1 MATRGRKQSVS
12 AQDILL
18 TMINDAIND
27 VSDGNYLGRVAS
39 GREETA
45 PAQVPSTYG
54 YLQAARAAAPA
65 APAAPVE
72 SAAPATP
79 AIPATPA
86 APAAPVINTAPVIRQ
101 MPDAYQPI
109 HVGLPPLST
118 YMPSPAQQSAPVQ
131 SFSPLS
137 TEVRPDVV
145 QAQERYNA
153 AMGLS
158 DYPVE
163 PNAPLRFLPNPLNT
177 AVRPDVAQAQERYGA
192 AMGLSDYPVQQ
203 SAPVQ
208 MLPNLLN
215 TAVRPDVAQAQE
227 RYGAAMG
234 IYSYPAQQSA
244 PVQLLPNPL
253 NTAVRPDVAQAQE
266 RYNAAM
272 GIYDYPVQEEAGFRF
287 TAPIPIPYP
296 ATTGPVA
303 NSNALLNTHAPTTN
317 GGLLADSILRNGY
330 DYIQSADNRSPVQII
345 PR

>member
-45 PAQVPSTYG
+45 PAQAPSTYG

-65 APAAPVE
+65 APAAPAE
-72 SAAPATP
+72 S
-79 AIPATPA
+79 A

-177 AVRPDVAQAQERYGA
+177 AVRPDVVQAQERYGA
-192 AMGLSDYPVQQ
+192 AMGLPDYPVQQ
-203 SAPVQ
+203 SVPVQ

-215 TAVRPDVAQAQE
+215 TE
-227 RYGAAMG
+227 
-234 IYSYPAQQSA
+234 
-244 PVQLLPNPL
+244 
-253 NTAVRPDVAQAQE
+253 VRPDVAQAQE

-287 TAPIPIPYP
+287 TAPIPIPYS
-296 ATTGPVA
+296 ATIGPVA
-303 NSNALLNTHAPTTN
+303 NSNALLNTHAPATN
-317 GGLLADSILRNGY
+317 GSTLADSILRNGY
-330 DYIQSADNRSPVQII
+330 DYIQSADNRSPVQITT
-345 PR
+345 R

>member
-45 PAQVPSTYG
+45 SAQAPSTYG

-65 APAAPVE
+65 APT
-72 SAAPATP
+72 APA
-79 AIPATPA
+79 APA
-86 APAAPVINTAPVIRQ
+86 APAAPVINTTPVIRQ

-177 AVRPDVAQAQERYGA
+177 AVRPDVVQAQERYGA
-192 AMGLSDYPVQQ
+192 AMGLPDYPVQQ

-215 TAVRPDVAQAQE
+215 TEVRPD
-227 RYGAAMG
+227 
-234 IYSYPAQQSA
+234 
-244 PVQLLPNPL
+244 
-253 NTAVRPDVAQAQE
+253 AVQAQE

-303 NSNALLNTHAPTTN
+303 NSNALLNTHAPATN
-317 GGLLADSILRNGY
+317 GGTLADSILRNGY
-330 DYIQSADNRSPVQII
+330 DYIQSADNRSPVQITT
-345 PR
+345 R

>member
-1 MATRGRKQSVS
+1 MATRGRKQPVS

-39 GREETA
+39 GRGETA
-45 PAQVPSTYG
+45 PAQAPSTYG
-54 YLQAARAAAPA
+54 YLQAARAAAPT

-72 SAAPATP
+72 SAV
-79 AIPATPA
+79 
-86 APAAPVINTAPVIRQ
+86 PAAPVINTAPVIRQ
-101 MPDAYQPI
+101 MPDVYQPI
-109 HVGLPPLST
+109 HVGLPPLSA

-131 SFSPLS
+131 TFSPLS

-177 AVRPDVAQAQERYGA
+177 AVRPDVVQAQERYGA
-192 AMGLSDYPVQQ
+192 AMGLPDYPVQQ

-215 TAVRPDVAQAQE
+215 TEVRPD
-227 RYGAAMG
+227 
-234 IYSYPAQQSA
+234 
-244 PVQLLPNPL
+244 
-253 NTAVRPDVAQAQE
+253 AVQAQE

-303 NSNALLNTHAPTTN
+303 NSNALLNTHAPATN
-317 GGLLADSILRNGY
+317 GGTLADSILRNGY
-330 DYIQSADNRSPVQII
+330 DYIQSADNRSPVQITS
-345 PR
+345 R

>member
-1 MATRGRKQSVS
+1 MATRGRKQSIS

-18 TMINDAIND
+18 MMINDAIND

-45 PAQVPSTYG
+45 PAQAPSTYG

-65 APAAPVE
+65 APAE
-72 SAAPATP
+72 SAAPAT
-79 AIPATPA
+79 
-86 APAAPVINTAPVIRQ
+86 PAAPVINTAPVIRQ

-177 AVRPDVAQAQERYGA
+177 AVRPDVVQAQERYGA
-192 AMGLSDYPVQQ
+192 AMGLS
-203 SAPVQ
+203 
-208 MLPNLLN
+208 
-215 TAVRPDVAQAQE
+215 
-227 RYGAAMG
+227 
-234 IYSYPAQQSA
+234 
-244 PVQLLPNPL
+244 
-253 NTAVRPDVAQAQE
+253 
-266 RYNAAM
+266 
-272 GIYDYPVQEEAGFRF
+272 DYPVQEEAGFRF

-303 NSNALLNTHAPTTN
+303 NSNALLNTHAPATN
-317 GGLLADSILRNGY
+317 GGTLADFILRNGY
-330 DYIQSADNRSPVQII
+330 DYIQSADNRSPVQITT
-345 PR
+345 R

>member
-39 GREETA
+39 GRGETA

-65 APAAPVE
+65 APVEPAA
-72 SAAPATP
+72 
-79 AIPATPA
+79 PA

-177 AVRPDVAQAQERYGA
+177 AVRPDVVQAQERYGA
-192 AMGLSDYPVQQ
+192 AMGLPDYPVQQ

-215 TAVRPDVAQAQE
+215 TEVRPDV
-227 RYGAAMG
+227 
-234 IYSYPAQQSA
+234 
-244 PVQLLPNPL
+244 L
-253 NTAVRPDVAQAQE
+253 QAQE

-303 NSNALLNTHAPTTN
+303 NSNALLNMHAPATN
-317 GGLLADSILRNGY
+317 GGTLADSILRNGY
-330 DYIQSADNRSPVQII
+330 DYIQSADNRSPVQITT
-345 PR
+345 R

>member
-18 TMINDAIND
+18 MMINDAIND

-45 PAQVPSTYG
+45 PAQAPSTYG

-65 APAAPVE
+65 APAEPTA
-72 SAAPATP
+72 
-79 AIPATPA
+79 PA

-118 YMPSPAQQSAPVQ
+118 YMPTPAQQSAPVQ

-163 PNAPLRFLPNPLNT
+163 PNAPLRFLPSPLNT
-177 AVRPDVAQAQERYGA
+177 AVRPDVVQAQERYGA
-192 AMGLSDYPVQQ
+192 AMGLPDYPVQQ

-208 MLPNLLN
+208 MLPNLLD
-215 TAVRPDVAQAQE
+215 TE
-227 RYGAAMG
+227 
-234 IYSYPAQQSA
+234 
-244 PVQLLPNPL
+244 
-253 NTAVRPDVAQAQE
+253 VRPDVAQAQE

-296 ATTGPVA
+296 ATIGPVA
-303 NSNALLNTHAPTTN
+303 NSNALLNTHAPATT
-317 GGLLADSILRNGY
+317 GGTLADSILRNGY
-330 DYIQSADNRSPVQII
+330 DYIQSADNRSPVQITY
-345 PR
+345 R

>member
-39 GREETA
+39 GRGETA
-45 PAQVPSTYG
+45 PAQAPSTYG

-72 SAAPATP
+72 
-79 AIPATPA
+79 PA

-101 MPDAYQPI
+101 MPNAYQPI

-118 YMPSPAQQSAPVQ
+118 YMPSPTQQSAPVQ

-177 AVRPDVAQAQERYGA
+177 AVRPDVVQAQERYGA
-192 AMGLSDYPVQQ
+192 AMGLPDYPVQQ

-215 TAVRPDVAQAQE
+215 TEVRPD
-227 RYGAAMG
+227 
-234 IYSYPAQQSA
+234 
-244 PVQLLPNPL
+244 
-253 NTAVRPDVAQAQE
+253 AVQAQE

-303 NSNALLNTHAPTTN
+303 NSNALLNMHAPATN
-317 GGLLADSILRNGY
+317 GGTLADSILRNGY
-330 DYIQSADNRSPVQII
+330 DYIQSADNRSPVQITT
-345 PR
+345 R

>member
-45 PAQVPSTYG
+45 PAQAPSTYG

-65 APAAPVE
+65 APAE
-72 SAAPATP
+72 
-79 AIPATPA
+79 PA
-86 APAAPVINTAPVIRQ
+86 APAAPVINTAPVVRQ

-163 PNAPLRFLPNPLNT
+163 PNASLKFLPNPLNT
-177 AVRPDVAQAQERYGA
+177 AVRPDVVQAQERYGA
-192 AMGLSDYPVQQ
+192 AMGLPDYPVQQ

-215 TAVRPDVAQAQE
+215 TEVRPDV
-227 RYGAAMG
+227 
-234 IYSYPAQQSA
+234 
-244 PVQLLPNPL
+244 L
-253 NTAVRPDVAQAQE
+253 QAQE

-287 TAPIPIPYP
+287 TAPVPIPYP

-303 NSNALLNTHAPTTN
+303 NSNALLNTHAPATN
-317 GGLLADSILRNGY
+317 GGTLADSILRNGY
-330 DYIQSADNRSPVQII
+330 DYIQSADNRSPVQITT
-345 PR
+345 R

>member
-72 SAAPATP
+72 SAAPA
-79 AIPATPA
+79 
-86 APAAPVINTAPVIRQ
+86 APAAPMINTTPVIRQ

-163 PNAPLRFLPNPLNT
+163 PNAPLRFLPDPLNT
-177 AVRPDVAQAQERYGA
+177 AVRPDVVQAQERYGA
-192 AMGLSDYPVQQ
+192 AMGLPDYSVQQ

-215 TAVRPDVAQAQE
+215 TE
-227 RYGAAMG
+227 
-234 IYSYPAQQSA
+234 
-244 PVQLLPNPL
+244 
-253 NTAVRPDVAQAQE
+253 VRPDVAQAQE

-272 GIYDYPVQEEAGFRF
+272 GIYDYPVQEEAGFHF
-287 TAPIPIPYP
+287 TVPIPIPYP

-303 NSNALLNTHAPTTN
+303 NSNALLNTHAPATN
-317 GGLLADSILRNGY
+317 GGTLADSILRNGY
-330 DYIQSADNRSPVQII
+330 DYIQSADNRSPVQITT
-345 PR
+345 R

>member
-39 GREETA
+39 GRGETA
-45 PAQVPSTYG
+45 PAQAPSTYG

-65 APAAPVE
+65 APAAPAE
-72 SAAPATP
+72 S
-79 AIPATPA
+79 A

-163 PNAPLRFLPNPLNT
+163 PNTPLRFLPNPLNT
-177 AVRPDVAQAQERYGA
+177 AVRPDVVQAQERYGA
-192 AMGLSDYPVQQ
+192 AMGLPDYPIQQ

-208 MLPNLLN
+208 MLPNL
-215 TAVRPDVAQAQE
+215 
-227 RYGAAMG
+227 
-234 IYSYPAQQSA
+234 
-244 PVQLLPNPL
+244 L

-296 ATTGPVA
+296 ATIGPVA
-303 NSNALLNTHAPTTN
+303 NSNALLNTHAPATN
-317 GGLLADSILRNGY
+317 GGTLADSILRNGY
-330 DYIQSADNRSPVQII
+330 DYIQSADNRSPVQITT
-345 PR
+345 R

>member
-45 PAQVPSTYG
+45 PAQAPSTYG

-65 APAAPVE
+65 APAAPAE
-72 SAAPATP
+72 S
-79 AIPATPA
+79 A
-86 APAAPVINTAPVIRQ
+86 APAAPVINTAPVVRQ

-177 AVRPDVAQAQERYGA
+177 AVRPDVVQAQERYGA
-192 AMGLSDYPVQQ
+192 AMGLPDYPVQQ

-215 TAVRPDVAQAQE
+215 TEVRPDV
-227 RYGAAMG
+227 
-234 IYSYPAQQSA
+234 
-244 PVQLLPNPL
+244 L
-253 NTAVRPDVAQAQE
+253 QAQE
-266 RYNAAM
+266 RYNTAM

-296 ATTGPVA
+296 ATIGPVA
-303 NSNALLNTHAPTTN
+303 NSNALLNTHAPATT
-317 GGLLADSILRNGY
+317 GGTLADSILRNGY
-330 DYIQSADNRSPVQII
+330 DYIQSADNRSPVQIAT
-345 PR
+345 R

>member
-39 GREETA
+39 GRGETA
-45 PAQVPSTYG
+45 PAQAPSTYG

-72 SAAPATP
+72 
-79 AIPATPA
+79 PA
-86 APAAPVINTAPVIRQ
+86 APAAPVINTTPVIRQ

-163 PNAPLRFLPNPLNT
+163 PNASLKFLPNPLNT
-177 AVRPDVAQAQERYGA
+177 AVRPDVVQAQERYGA
-192 AMGLSDYPVQQ
+192 AMGLPDYPVQQ

-215 TAVRPDVAQAQE
+215 TE
-227 RYGAAMG
+227 
-234 IYSYPAQQSA
+234 
-244 PVQLLPNPL
+244 
-253 NTAVRPDVAQAQE
+253 VRPDVAQAQE

-287 TAPIPIPYP
+287 TAPVPIPYP

-303 NSNALLNTHAPTTN
+303 NSNALLNTHAPATT
-317 GGLLADSILRNGY
+317 GGTLADSILRNGY
-330 DYIQSADNRSPVQII
+330 DYIQSADNRTPVQITS
-345 PR
+345 R

>member
-45 PAQVPSTYG
+45 PAQAPSTYG

-65 APAAPVE
+65 APAAPAE
-72 SAAPATP
+72 
-79 AIPATPA
+79 
-86 APAAPVINTAPVIRQ
+86 PAAPVAPMINTTPVIRQ

-163 PNAPLRFLPNPLNT
+163 LNAPLRFLPNPLNT
-177 AVRPDVAQAQERYGA
+177 AVRPDVVQAQERYGA
-192 AMGLSDYPVQQ
+192 AMGLPDYPVQQ

-215 TAVRPDVAQAQE
+215 TEVRPD
-227 RYGAAMG
+227 
-234 IYSYPAQQSA
+234 
-244 PVQLLPNPL
+244 
-253 NTAVRPDVAQAQE
+253 AVQAQE

-296 ATTGPVA
+296 ATIGPVA
-303 NSNALLNTHAPTTN
+303 NSNALLNTHAPATT
-317 GGLLADSILRNGY
+317 GGALADSILRNGY
-330 DYIQSADNRSPVQII
+330 DYIQSADNRSPVQITT
-345 PR
+345 R

>member
-45 PAQVPSTYG
+45 PAQAPSTYG

-65 APAAPVE
+65 APAAPAE
-72 SAAPATP
+72 
-79 AIPATPA
+79 PA
-86 APAAPVINTAPVIRQ
+86 APAAPMINTAPVIRQ

-145 QAQERYNA
+145 QAQERYNT

-177 AVRPDVAQAQERYGA
+177 AVRPDVVQAQERYGA
-192 AMGLSDYPVQQ
+192 AMGLPDYPVQQ

-215 TAVRPDVAQAQE
+215 TEVRPD
-227 RYGAAMG
+227 
-234 IYSYPAQQSA
+234 
-244 PVQLLPNPL
+244 
-253 NTAVRPDVAQAQE
+253 AVQAQE

-317 GGLLADSILRNGY
+317 DGTLADSILRNGY
-330 DYIQSADNRSPVQII
+330 DYIQSADNRSPVQITS
-345 PR
+345 R

>member
-1 MATRGRKQSVS
+1 MIRGVGRKQSVS

-45 PAQVPSTYG
+45 PAQAPSTYG

-65 APAAPVE
+65 APAAPME
-72 SAAPATP
+72 S
-79 AIPATPA
+79 A

-158 DYPVE
+158 DYPVQ
-163 PNAPLRFLPNPLNT
+163 PDAPLRFLPNPLNT
-177 AVRPDVAQAQERYGA
+177 AVRPDVVQAQERYGA
-192 AMGLSDYPVQQ
+192 AMGLPDYPVQQ

-215 TAVRPDVAQAQE
+215 TE
-227 RYGAAMG
+227 
-234 IYSYPAQQSA
+234 
-244 PVQLLPNPL
+244 
-253 NTAVRPDVAQAQE
+253 VRPDVAQAQE

-303 NSNALLNTHAPTTN
+303 NSNALLNTHAPATN
-317 GGLLADSILRNGY
+317 GGTLADSILRNGY
-330 DYIQSADNRSPVQII
+330 DYIQSADNRSPVQITT
-345 PR
+345 R

>member
-1 MATRGRKQSVS
+1 MATRGSKQTVS

-18 TMINDAIND
+18 TMVNDAIND
-27 VSDGNYLGRVAS
+27 VSNGNYLGRVAS
-39 GREETA
+39 GREETD
-45 PAQVPSTYG
+45 PAQAPSTYG

-65 APAAPVE
+65 APAEPV
-72 SAAPATP
+72 APATP
-79 AIPATPA
+79 VTI
-86 APAAPVINTAPVIRQ
+86 TAPVIRQ

-163 PNAPLRFLPNPLNT
+163 PNTPLKFLPNPLNT
-177 AVRPDVAQAQERYGA
+177 AVRPD
-192 AMGLSDYPVQQ
+192 
-203 SAPVQ
+203 
-208 MLPNLLN
+208 
-215 TAVRPDVAQAQE
+215 AV
-227 RYGAAMG
+227 
-234 IYSYPAQQSA
+234 
-244 PVQLLPNPL
+244 
-253 NTAVRPDVAQAQE
+253 QAQE

-303 NSNALLNTHAPTTN
+303 NSNALLNTHAPAAT
-317 GGLLADSILRNGY
+317 GGLLENAILRNGY

-345 PR
+345 TTR

>member
-18 TMINDAIND
+18 TMVNDAIND

-45 PAQVPSTYG
+45 PAQAPSTYG

-65 APAAPVE
+65 APATPV
-72 SAAPATP
+72 T
-79 AIPATPA
+79 I
-86 APAAPVINTAPVIRQ
+86 TAPVIRQ

-131 SFSPLS
+131 TFSPLS

-158 DYPVE
+158 DYPIE
-163 PNAPLRFLPNPLNT
+163 PNAPLKFLSNPLNT
-177 AVRPDVAQAQERYGA
+177 AVRPDVVQAQERYGA
-192 AMGLSDYPVQQ
+192 AMGLPDYPVQP

-215 TAVRPDVAQAQE
+215 TEVRPD
-227 RYGAAMG
+227 
-234 IYSYPAQQSA
+234 
-244 PVQLLPNPL
+244 
-253 NTAVRPDVAQAQE
+253 AVQAQE

-272 GIYDYPVQEEAGFRF
+272 GIYDYPVQEEAGFRS

-303 NSNALLNTHAPTTN
+303 NSNALLNTHAPAATSGT
-317 GGLLADSILRNGY
+317 LADSTLRNGY
-330 DYIQSADNRSPVQII
+330 DYIQSADNRSPVQIVTT
-345 PR
+345 R

>member
-39 GREETA
+39 GRGETA
-45 PAQVPSTYG
+45 PAQAPSTYG

-72 SAAPATP
+72 S
-79 AIPATPA
+79 A

-177 AVRPDVAQAQERYGA
+177 AVRPDVVQAQERYGA
-192 AMGLSDYPVQQ
+192 AMGLPDYPVQQ

-215 TAVRPDVAQAQE
+215 TEVRPD
-227 RYGAAMG
+227 
-234 IYSYPAQQSA
+234 
-244 PVQLLPNPL
+244 
-253 NTAVRPDVAQAQE
+253 AVQAQE

-296 ATTGPVA
+296 VTIGPVA
-303 NSNALLNTHAPTTN
+303 NSNALLNTHAPATN
-317 GGLLADSILRNGY
+317 GSTLADSILRNGY
-330 DYIQSADNRSPVQII
+330 DYIQSADNRSPVQITT
-345 PR
+345 R

>member
-1 MATRGRKQSVS
+1 
-12 AQDILL
+12 
-18 TMINDAIND
+18 
-27 VSDGNYLGRVAS
+27 
-39 GREETA
+39 
-45 PAQVPSTYG
+45 
-54 YLQAARAAAPA
+54 
-65 APAAPVE
+65 
-72 SAAPATP
+72 
-79 AIPATPA
+79 
-86 APAAPVINTAPVIRQ
+86 

-177 AVRPDVAQAQERYGA
+177 AVRPDVVQAQERYGA
-192 AMGLSDYPVQQ
+192 AMGLPNYPVQQ
-203 SAPVQ
+203 STPVQ

-215 TAVRPDVAQAQE
+215 TAVRPDAVQAQE

-234 IYSYPAQQSA
+234 LPDYPAQQSA

-296 ATTGPVA
+296 ATIGPVA
-303 NSNALLNTHAPTTN
+303 NSNALLNTHAPATN
-317 GGLLADSILRNGY
+317 GGTLADSILRNGY

-345 PR
+345 SR

>member
-39 GREETA
+39 GRGETA

-72 SAAPATP
+72 
-79 AIPATPA
+79 PA

-118 YMPSPAQQSAPVQ
+118 YMPSPAQQNAPVQ

-177 AVRPDVAQAQERYGA
+177 AVRPDVVQAQERYGA
-192 AMGLSDYPVQQ
+192 AMGLPDYPVQQ

-215 TAVRPDVAQAQE
+215 TE
-227 RYGAAMG
+227 
-234 IYSYPAQQSA
+234 
-244 PVQLLPNPL
+244 
-253 NTAVRPDVAQAQE
+253 VRPDVAQAQE

-296 ATTGPVA
+296 ATIGPVA
-303 NSNALLNTHAPTTN
+303 NSNALLNTHAPATT
-317 GGLLADSILRNGY
+317 GGTLADSILRNGY
-330 DYIQSADNRSPVQII
+330 DYIQSADNRTPVQITT
-345 PR
+345 R

>member
-45 PAQVPSTYG
+45 PAQAPSTYG
-54 YLQAARAAAPA
+54 YLQAARAAAP
-65 APAAPVE
+65 VE
-72 SAAPATP
+72 
-79 AIPATPA
+79 PA
-86 APAAPVINTAPVIRQ
+86 APAAPMINTTPVIRQ

-163 PNAPLRFLPNPLNT
+163 SNAPLRFLPNPLNT
-177 AVRPDVAQAQERYGA
+177 AVRPDVVQAQERYGA
-192 AMGLSDYPVQQ
+192 AMGLPDYPVQQ

-208 MLPNLLN
+208 VLPNLLN
-215 TAVRPDVAQAQE
+215 TEVRPD
-227 RYGAAMG
+227 
-234 IYSYPAQQSA
+234 
-244 PVQLLPNPL
+244 
-253 NTAVRPDVAQAQE
+253 AVQAQE

-303 NSNALLNTHAPTTN
+303 NSNALLNTHAPATN
-317 GGLLADSILRNGY
+317 GGTLADSILRNG
-330 DYIQSADNRSPVQII
+330 
-345 PR
+345 

>member
-45 PAQVPSTYG
+45 PAQAPSTYG

-72 SAAPATP
+72 
-79 AIPATPA
+79 PA

-131 SFSPLS
+131 SFSLLS

-177 AVRPDVAQAQERYGA
+177 AVRPDVVQAQERYGA

-215 TAVRPDVAQAQE
+215 TEVRPDAVQAQE
-227 RYGAAMG
+227 K
-234 IYSYPAQQSA
+234 
-244 PVQLLPNPL
+244 
-253 NTAVRPDVAQAQE
+253 
-266 RYNAAM
+266 YNAAM

-296 ATTGPVA
+296 VTTGPVA
-303 NSNALLNTHAPTTN
+303 NSNALLNTHAPAAN
-317 GGLLADSILRNGY
+317 GSTLADSILRNGY
-330 DYIQSADNRSPVQII
+330 DYIQSADNRSPVQITT
-345 PR
+345 R

>member
-39 GREETA
+39 GRGETA
-45 PAQVPSTYG
+45 PAQAPSTYG
-54 YLQAARAAAPA
+54 YLQAARAAAPE

-72 SAAPATP
+72 
-79 AIPATPA
+79 PA

-163 PNAPLRFLPNPLNT
+163 PNASLRFLPNPLNT
-177 AVRPDVAQAQERYGA
+177 AVRPDVVQAQERYGA

-215 TAVRPDVAQAQE
+215 TEVRPD
-227 RYGAAMG
+227 
-234 IYSYPAQQSA
+234 
-244 PVQLLPNPL
+244 
-253 NTAVRPDVAQAQE
+253 AVQAQE

-296 ATTGPVA
+296 VTTGPVA
-303 NSNALLNTHAPTTN
+303 NSNALLNTHAPATT
-317 GGLLADSILRNGY
+317 GGTLADSILRNGY
-330 DYIQSADNRSPVQII
+330 DYIQSADNRSPVQITY
-345 PR
+345 R

>member
-45 PAQVPSTYG
+45 PAQAPSTYG

-72 SAAPATP
+72 PAA
-79 AIPATPA
+79 PA

-177 AVRPDVAQAQERYGA
+177 AVRPDVVQAQERYGT
-192 AMGLSDYPVQQ
+192 AMGLPDYPVQQ

-215 TAVRPDVAQAQE
+215 TEVRPD
-227 RYGAAMG
+227 
-234 IYSYPAQQSA
+234 
-244 PVQLLPNPL
+244 
-253 NTAVRPDVAQAQE
+253 AVQAQE

-287 TAPIPIPYP
+287 TAPVPIPYP

-303 NSNALLNTHAPTTN
+303 NSNALLNTHAPATI
-317 GGLLADSILRNGY
+317 GGTLADSILRNGY
-330 DYIQSADNRSPVQII
+330 DYIQSADNRSPVQITT
-345 PR
+345 R

>member
-45 PAQVPSTYG
+45 PAQAPSTYG

-65 APAAPVE
+65 APT
-72 SAAPATP
+72 APA
-79 AIPATPA
+79 APA
-86 APAAPVINTAPVIRQ
+86 APAAPVINTTPVIRQ

-163 PNAPLRFLPNPLNT
+163 TNAPLRFLPNPLNT
-177 AVRPDVAQAQERYGA
+177 AVRPDVVQAQERYGA
-192 AMGLSDYPVQQ
+192 AMGLPDYPVQQ

-215 TAVRPDVAQAQE
+215 TEVRPD
-227 RYGAAMG
+227 
-234 IYSYPAQQSA
+234 
-244 PVQLLPNPL
+244 
-253 NTAVRPDVAQAQE
+253 AVQAQE

-303 NSNALLNTHAPTTN
+303 NSNALLNTHAPATN
-317 GGLLADSILRNGY
+317 GGTLADSILRNGY
-330 DYIQSADNRSPVQII
+330 DYIQSADNRSPVQITT
-345 PR
+345 R

>member
-1 MATRGRKQSVS
+1 MATRERKQSVS

-72 SAAPATP
+72 PAAPT
-79 AIPATPA
+79 

-101 MPDAYQPI
+101 MPDAHQPI

-177 AVRPDVAQAQERYGA
+177 AVRPDVVQAQERYGA
-192 AMGLSDYPVQQ
+192 AMGLPDYPVQQ

-215 TAVRPDVAQAQE
+215 TEVRPDV
-227 RYGAAMG
+227 
-234 IYSYPAQQSA
+234 
-244 PVQLLPNPL
+244 L
-253 NTAVRPDVAQAQE
+253 QAQE

-296 ATTGPVA
+296 ATIGPVA
-303 NSNALLNTHAPTTN
+303 NSNALLNTHAPATT
-317 GGLLADSILRNGY
+317 GGTLADSILRNGY
-330 DYIQSADNRSPVQII
+330 DYIQSADNRSPVQITT
-345 PR
+345 R

>member
-45 PAQVPSTYG
+45 PAQAPSTYG

-72 SAAPATP
+72 S
-79 AIPATPA
+79 A

-177 AVRPDVAQAQERYGA
+177 AVRPDVVQAQERYGA
-192 AMGLSDYPVQQ
+192 AMGLPDYPVQQ

-215 TAVRPDVAQAQE
+215 TEVRPDV
-227 RYGAAMG
+227 
-234 IYSYPAQQSA
+234 
-244 PVQLLPNPL
+244 L
-253 NTAVRPDVAQAQE
+253 QAQE

-272 GIYDYPVQEEAGFRF
+272 GIYNYPVQEEAGFRF

-296 ATTGPVA
+296 ATIGPVA
-303 NSNALLNTHAPTTN
+303 NSNALLNTHAPATN
-317 GGLLADSILRNGY
+317 GGLLENAILRNGY
-330 DYIQSADNRSPVQII
+330 DYIQSADNRSPVRITT
-345 PR
+345 R

>member
-45 PAQVPSTYG
+45 PAQAPSTYG

-72 SAAPATP
+72 S
-79 AIPATPA
+79 A

-177 AVRPDVAQAQERYGA
+177 AVRPDVVQAQERYGA
-192 AMGLSDYPVQQ
+192 AMGLPDYPVQQ
-203 SAPVQ
+203 SVPVQ

-215 TAVRPDVAQAQE
+215 TEVRPD
-227 RYGAAMG
+227 
-234 IYSYPAQQSA
+234 
-244 PVQLLPNPL
+244 
-253 NTAVRPDVAQAQE
+253 AVQAQE

-296 ATTGPVA
+296 ATIGPVA
-303 NSNALLNTHAPTTN
+303 NSNALLNTHAPATN
-317 GGLLADSILRNGY
+317 GSTLADSILRNGY
-330 DYIQSADNRSPVQII
+330 DYIQSADNRSPVQITT
-345 PR
+345 R

>member
-18 TMINDAIND
+18 MMINDAIND

-39 GREETA
+39 GRGETA

-65 APAAPVE
+65 APAAP
-72 SAAPATP
+72 ATP
-79 AIPATPA
+79 AAPA

-177 AVRPDVAQAQERYGA
+177 AVRPDVVQAQERYGA
-192 AMGLSDYPVQQ
+192 AMELPNYPVQQ
-203 SAPVQ
+203 STPVQ
-208 MLPNLLN
+208 MLPNILN
-215 TAVRPDVAQAQE
+215 TAVRPD
-227 RYGAAMG
+227 
-234 IYSYPAQQSA
+234 
-244 PVQLLPNPL
+244 
-253 NTAVRPDVAQAQE
+253 AVQAQE

-296 ATTGPVA
+296 ATIGPVA
-303 NSNALLNTHAPTTN
+303 NSNALLNTHAPAAN
-317 GGLLADSILRNGY
+317 GGTLADSILRNGY
-330 DYIQSADNRSPVQII
+330 DYIQSADNRTPVQITS
-345 PR
+345 R

>member
-18 TMINDAIND
+18 MMINDAIND

-45 PAQVPSTYG
+45 PAQAPSTYG

-65 APAAPVE
+65 APAE
-72 SAAPATP
+72 SAAPAT
-79 AIPATPA
+79 
-86 APAAPVINTAPVIRQ
+86 PAAPVINTAPVIRQ

-177 AVRPDVAQAQERYGA
+177 AVRPDVVQAQERYGA
-192 AMGLSDYPVQQ
+192 AMGLPDYPVQQ

-215 TAVRPDVAQAQE
+215 TEVRPD
-227 RYGAAMG
+227 
-234 IYSYPAQQSA
+234 
-244 PVQLLPNPL
+244 
-253 NTAVRPDVAQAQE
+253 AVQAQE

-303 NSNALLNTHAPTTN
+303 NSNALLNTHAPAAN
-317 GGLLADSILRNGY
+317 GGTLADFILRNGY
-330 DYIQSADNRSPVQII
+330 DYIQSADNRSPVQITT
-345 PR
+345 R

>member
-1 MATRGRKQSVS
+1 MATRGKKQSVS

-39 GREETA
+39 GRGETA
-45 PAQVPSTYG
+45 PAQAPSTYG

-72 SAAPATP
+72 PT
-79 AIPATPA
+79 

-177 AVRPDVAQAQERYGA
+177 AVRPDVVQAQERYGA
-192 AMGLSDYPVQQ
+192 AMGLPDYPVQQ

-215 TAVRPDVAQAQE
+215 TEVRPD
-227 RYGAAMG
+227 
-234 IYSYPAQQSA
+234 
-244 PVQLLPNPL
+244 
-253 NTAVRPDVAQAQE
+253 AVQAQE

-296 ATTGPVA
+296 ATIGPVA
-303 NSNALLNTHAPTTN
+303 NSNALLNTHAPATN
-317 GGLLADSILRNGY
+317 GGTLADSILRNGY
-330 DYIQSADNRSPVQII
+330 DYIQSADNRSPVQITT
-345 PR
+345 R

>member
-45 PAQVPSTYG
+45 PAQAPSTYG

-72 SAAPATP
+72 SAAPA
-79 AIPATPA
+79 
-86 APAAPVINTAPVIRQ
+86 APVINTTPVIRQ

-177 AVRPDVAQAQERYGA
+177 AVRPDVVQAQERYGA
-192 AMGLSDYPVQQ
+192 AMGLPDYPVQQ

-215 TAVRPDVAQAQE
+215 TE
-227 RYGAAMG
+227 
-234 IYSYPAQQSA
+234 
-244 PVQLLPNPL
+244 
-253 NTAVRPDVAQAQE
+253 VRPDVAQAQE

-303 NSNALLNTHAPTTN
+303 NSNALLNTHAPATN
-317 GGLLADSILRNGY
+317 GSTLADSILRNGY
-330 DYIQSADNRSPVQII
+330 DYIQSADNRSPVQITT
-345 PR
+345 R

>member
-45 PAQVPSTYG
+45 PAQAPSTYG

-72 SAAPATP
+72 PAA
-79 AIPATPA
+79 PA

-177 AVRPDVAQAQERYGA
+177 AVRPDVVQAQERYGA
-192 AMGLSDYPVQQ
+192 AMGLPDYPVQQ

-215 TAVRPDVAQAQE
+215 TEVRPD
-227 RYGAAMG
+227 
-234 IYSYPAQQSA
+234 
-244 PVQLLPNPL
+244 
-253 NTAVRPDVAQAQE
+253 AVQAQE

-287 TAPIPIPYP
+287 TAPVPIPYP

-303 NSNALLNTHAPTTN
+303 NSNALLNTHAPATT
-317 GGLLADSILRNGY
+317 GGTLADSILRNGY
-330 DYIQSADNRSPVQII
+330 DYIQSADNRSPVQITT
-345 PR
+345 R

>member
-45 PAQVPSTYG
+45 PAQAPSTYG

-72 SAAPATP
+72 SAAPA
-79 AIPATPA
+79 
-86 APAAPVINTAPVIRQ
+86 APVINTTPVIRQ

-177 AVRPDVAQAQERYGA
+177 AVRPDVVQAQERYGA

-215 TAVRPDVAQAQE
+215 TEVRPD
-227 RYGAAMG
+227 
-234 IYSYPAQQSA
+234 
-244 PVQLLPNPL
+244 
-253 NTAVRPDVAQAQE
+253 AVQAQE

-303 NSNALLNTHAPTTN
+303 NSNALLNTHAPATN
-317 GGLLADSILRNGY
+317 GGTLADSILRNGY
-330 DYIQSADNRSPVQII
+330 DYIQSADNRSPVQITT
-345 PR
+345 R

>member
-45 PAQVPSTYG
+45 PAQAPSTYG

-65 APAAPVE
+65 APAAPAE
-72 SAAPATP
+72 SAAPA
-79 AIPATPA
+79 
-86 APAAPVINTAPVIRQ
+86 APMINTTPVIRQ

-177 AVRPDVAQAQERYGA
+177 AVRPDVVQAQERYGA
-192 AMGLSDYPVQQ
+192 AMGLPDYPVQQ

-215 TAVRPDVAQAQE
+215 TEVHPDAV
-227 RYGAAMG
+227 
-234 IYSYPAQQSA
+234 
-244 PVQLLPNPL
+244 
-253 NTAVRPDVAQAQE
+253 QAQE

-303 NSNALLNTHAPTTN
+303 NSNALLNTHAPAATSGT
-317 GGLLADSILRNGY
+317 LADSILRNGY

-345 PR
+345 TTR